1 MRQINQN
8 IPGLVVAGLSGG
20 SGKTV
25 ISLGIAAAW
34 REIALKVAPFKKGPD
49 YIDAG
54 WLSLAAGR
62 ACYNLDTYLCTP
74 PQVQESYF
82 AHSKNCDIAV
92 VEGNRGLFDGIDLE
106 GRTSTAELAKLLHL
120 PLVLVLDCTKST
132 RTIAALVLGC
142 MHFDPD
148 LNIVGVILNRV
159 AGKRHHNKVRD
170 NILHFCNLPV
180 FGGIPK
186 LDSADF
192 PERHMGLVPTDEHT
206 LSRDSVAAAARI
218 VKESIDLESLYRVCV
233 KATVDIPVVP
243 TPIPALSVNLKPLSS
258 LNQSRGTVANGIGKP
273 RIGIIRDSAF
283 QFYYPDNLEALEAC
297 GAELC
302 FISPLRESRIPQV
315 DAIYM
320 GGGFPETHAPQLA
333 ANKEFAE
340 NLRNLAEAG
349 LPIYAECGGF
359 IFLGQSLELDG
370 LTYPM
375 AGVLPVK
382 FGLSKRPVGH
392 GYTQVRVV
400 EENPYFK
407 VGEIIRGHEF
417 RYSTIN
423 EIDQAQGGMAFS
435 MERGKGIVNG
445 QDGFFTARVFAT
457 YTHILATGTPSWA
470 KSILKQA
477 RIYQLQKGDRK
488 GSPLH

>member
-1 MRQINQN
+1 MQQANQN
-8 IPGLVVAGLSGG
+8 VPGLVVAGLSGG

-25 ISLGIAAAW
+25 ISLGLAAAW
-34 REIALKVAPFKKGPD
+34 RENDLKVAPFKKGPD

-62 ACYNLDTYLCTP
+62 ACYNLDTYLCTSSR
-74 PQVQESYF
+74 VQESYLS
-82 AHSKNCDIAV
+82 HSENCDIAV
-92 VEGNRGLFDGIDLE
+92 IEGNRGLFDGIDLE

-132 RTIAALVLGC
+132 RTMAALVLGC
-142 MHFDPD
+142 MHFDPN

-170 NILHFCNLPV
+170 NIQHFCNVPV
-180 FGGIPK
+180 FGAIPK
-186 LDSADF
+186 LNSTDF
-192 PERHMGLVPTDEHT
+192 PERHMGLVPTEEHL
-206 LSRDSVAAAARI
+206 LSRDSVAAAAKI
-218 VKESIDLESLYRVCV
+218 VRDSIDLEGLYRACAE
-233 KATVDIPVVP
+233 ATAKMPVLLLPVP
-243 TPIPALSVNLKPLSS
+243 KSS
-258 LNQSRGTVANGIGKP
+258 LEYDSLPGTGQGQGSVTPPGIGKP

-302 FISPLRESRIPQV
+302 YISPLRETRIPQV

-333 ANKEFAE
+333 GNREFAE
-340 NLRNLAEAG
+340 NLRQLAAGG

-359 IFLGQSLELDG
+359 IFLGHSLELDG
-370 LTYPM
+370 VTYPM

-392 GYTQVRVV
+392 GYTRARVV
-400 EENPYFK
+400 KENPYFK
-407 VGEIIRGHEF
+407 VGEIICGHEF
-417 RYSTIN
+417 RYSTVV
-423 EIDQAQGGMAFS
+423 EIDQARGSMAFS

-445 QDGFFTARVFAT
+445 QDGFFFSRVFAT
-457 YTHILATGTPSWA
+457 YTHIIATGTPSWA
-470 KSILKQA
+470 EAILRQA
-477 RIYQLQKGDRK
+477 RIYQASRTL
-488 GSPLH
+488 